1 MTFQVFHDLCRKIC
15 ITKIFTLKKTIR
27 DSHWKKIAWFYCV
40 LWQIYNNLYY
50 QTLYKWQMAS
60 SFHRFAWLW
69 NWNTFI
75 NLSCNIN
82 HIDINWDYCWW
93 TTEFMHH
100 KQPVWKCK
108 IAFSDPARVLQ
119 KPKIRQIASCHKIQ
133 PIRKQESCWILDG
146 FTSAPSCT
154 AFVVL
159 TTAFSMTWYKSV
171 SDHFWV
177 VYHGVSHLPLLFVLV
192 YTFALRLLV
201 RQENTSDS
209 WMG

>member
-50 QTLYKWQMAS
+50 HTLNKWQMAS

-82 HIDINWDYCWW
+82 HIDIDWDYCWW
-93 TTEFMHH
+93 TTEFMHP

-119 KPKIRQIASCHKIQ
+119 KPKGTFDTSNCIMPQNTANQKTGKLLNTWWFYIR
-133 PIRKQESCWILDG
+133 PIVHCI
-146 FTSAPSCT
+146 CC
-154 AFVVL
+154 V
-159 TTAFSMTWYKSV
+159 
-171 SDHFWV
+171 DHCI
-177 VYHGVSHLPLLFVLV
+177 Y
-192 YTFALRLLV
+192 Y
-201 RQENTSDS
+201 D
-209 WMG
+209 MI

>member
-1 MTFQVFHDLCRKIC
+1 
-15 ITKIFTLKKTIR
+15 
-27 DSHWKKIAWFYCV
+27 
-40 LWQIYNNLYY
+40 
-50 QTLYKWQMAS
+50 MAS

-82 HIDINWDYCWW
+82 HIDINWDYCNVDEQQNLCI
-93 TTEFMHH
+93 TSNQYENVKSLSATLLEY
-100 KQPVWKCK
+100 CK
-108 IAFSDPARVLQ
+108 NLKEPLIC
-119 KPKIRQIASCHKIQ
+119 QIASCHKIQ

-154 AFVVL
+154 TFVVL

-177 VYHGVSHLPLLFVLV
+177 VYHGVSHLSW
-192 YTFALRLLV
+192 YTHLP
-201 RQENTSDS
+201 
-209 WMG
+209 